1 MKKALNLTQRRRKPK
16 KKTLTVSQ
24 QKIPYEQEL
33 GNLLAVIHSD
43 GGHYISEHGWTK
55 ALEDAEAIV
64 LADRMTTDECRRH
77 KCPSPIVNFMQGD
90 LYVPRHIALDQNNV
104 LLKGIEVTSERVI
117 VQVEIRNDMKG
128 RYDKTDA
135 YSKVRV

>member
-1 MKKALNLTQRRRKPK
+1 MILREVEIEGD
-16 KKTLTVSQ
+16 TVKLSINQ
-24 QKIPYEQEL
+24 FPEQEL
-33 GNLLAVIHSD
+33 GNLLAVIHRD
-43 GGHYISEHGWTK
+43 GGHHLSAVGFKQAI
-55 ALEDAEAIV
+55 EDAELLV
-64 LADRMTTDECRRH
+64 KADRQELTSH

-117 VQVEIRNDMKG
+117 VQIEIRNDMKG